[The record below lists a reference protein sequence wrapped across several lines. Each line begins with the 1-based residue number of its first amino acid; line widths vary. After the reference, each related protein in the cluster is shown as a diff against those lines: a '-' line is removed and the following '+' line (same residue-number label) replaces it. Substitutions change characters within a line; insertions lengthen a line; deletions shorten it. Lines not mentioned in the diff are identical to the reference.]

1 MKIRKGLSA
10 WQLTMMALGSV
21 IGLFRTRTK
30 TQVDYDSRKRKRSF
44 QNAQTRYLTEFSNEL
59 IEKYIEKDKNNE

>member
-21 IGLFRTRTK
+21 IEFFRTRTK
-30 TQVDYDSRKRKRSF
+30 TQVDYDSRKRKRSL

-59 IEKYIEKDKNNE
+59 IEKYLEKDKNNE